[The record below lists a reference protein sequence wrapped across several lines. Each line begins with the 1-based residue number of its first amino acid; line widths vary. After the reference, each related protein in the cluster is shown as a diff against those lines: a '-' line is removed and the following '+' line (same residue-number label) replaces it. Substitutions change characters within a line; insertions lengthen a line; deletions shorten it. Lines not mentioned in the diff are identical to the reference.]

1 MIKSFLAK
9 IYAKKVAKDL
19 KKWVDNPIKTQDKV
33 FKNLIQQAKNTTFGK
48 DHNFERPLRHHDLL
62 VDVLREELEETVREL
77 RALAVGP
84 DPRTR

>member
-1 MIKSFLAK
+1 MTAMSLL
-9 IYAKKVAKDL
+9 DL
-19 KKWVDNPIKTQDKV
+19 KIDRHTLNDTD
-33 FKNLIQQAKNTTFGK
+33 GSS
-48 DHNFERPLRHHDLL
+48 ERPKHHDLL